1 MKTFLKLNTTRVLS
15 CSPGLQRETVRRQA
29 GAEAQGLHASIV
41 ARHLFLQQGSAQVP
55 LIPSEEENAVT
66 AEGDDEVR
74 PGGAAVHPGE
84 AGAPTGHAGG
94 HADAEPRES

>member
-1 MKTFLKLNTTRVLS
+1 M
-15 CSPGLQRETVRRQA
+15 
-29 GAEAQGLHASIV
+29 
-41 ARHLFLQQGSAQVP
+41 P

>member
-1 MKTFLKLNTTRVLS
+1 VKTFLKLNTTRVLS

-55 LIPSEEENAVT
+55 LIPSEVENAVT